1 MILPLSADLGVQQ
14 KLKGVCCRQVYEDWD
29 SFKVN
34 DTLEVYGILS
44 VSPALSALADEK

>member
-1 MILPLSADLGVQQ
+1 MCGW
-14 KLKGVCCRQVYEDWD
+14 QVYEDWE

-34 DTLEVYGILS
+34 DALEVYGILS

>member
-1 MILPLSADLGVQQ
+1 MPRD
-14 KLKGVCCRQVYEDWD
+14 VCESPTEVALVQVYEDWER
-29 SFKVN
+29 FKVN